1 MTNSTDLNTTP
12 GSEQTGTL
20 SAVLSNTPKTL
31 DFYFEMGSPYAY
43 VAAEKIDALA
53 ALYDFKVRWKP
64 IFLGI
69 LFKQTGAAALTTAHP
84 WKSSYFMHDF
94 GRNARLNGVPYVQPT
109 KFPVATSA
117 AARCVLALQQK
128 DDTIAR
134 EFAKGCSRALFSQ
147 DQDISDLSVL
157 AKIAEGLSING
168 ADLIAEQQSDA
179 IKQAFTAAMKQAA
192 DAQVFGSPLFIFA
205 DGEKFWGSDR
215 LGQVELHM
223 RAIAGRKS
231 AMALVNEAIA
241 QVKNL
246 TVDQAKEKLGAHN
259 VVFVDIRDPRELE
272 RDGMIPDAIQ
282 APRGML
288 EFWVDPASPY
298 YKSYFTPE
306 KEYVLYC
313 GGGWRSALAAKV
325 LQEMAILPNVAHIEG
340 GFENW
345 KKGGGTIV
353 PKPAK

>member
-1 MTNSTDLNTTP
+1 MTNNT
-12 GSEQTGTL
+12 
-20 SAVLSNTPKTL
+20 TPKTL

-53 ALYDFKVRWKP
+53 ALYDFTVHWKP

-69 LFKQTGAAALTTAHP
+69 LFKETGGAALTSVHP
-84 WKSSYFMHDF
+84 WKASYAMHDF
-94 GRNARLNGVPYVQPT
+94 SRNAQFNGVPYVQPT
-109 KFPVATSA
+109 KFPLATSA
-117 AARCVLALQQK
+117 AARCVLVLQHT
-128 DDTIAR
+128 DDVRAR
-134 EFAKGCSRALFSQ
+134 EFAKGCSRALFSKN
-147 DQDISDLSVL
+147 QDISDLAVL
-157 AKIAEGLSING
+157 AKIADGLGING
-168 ADLIAEQQSDA
+168 ADLITQQQSDA
-179 IKQAFTAAMKQAA
+179 IKHEFTDAMKQAA
-192 DAQVFGSPLFIFA
+192 ATQVFGSPMFVFA

-223 RAIAGRKS
+223 RAISGRKS
-231 AMALVNEAIA
+231 VMALVNEAIA
-241 QVKNL
+241 QVNNL
-246 TVDQAKEKLGAHN
+246 TVKQAKEKLGADN

-272 RDGMIPDAIQ
+272 REGMIPDAIQ

-306 KEYVLYC
+306 KEYILYC
-313 GGGWRSALAAKV
+313 AGGWRSALAAKV

-340 GFENW
+340 GFANW
-345 KKGGGTIV
+345 KKGNGAIV

>member
-1 MTNSTDLNTTP
+1 MTDSTNPNAALDTKVN
-12 GSEQTGTL
+12 Q
-20 SAVLSNTPKTL
+20 AVSLTPKTL

-53 ALYDFKVRWKP
+53 ALYDFKVSWKP

-69 LFKQTGAAALTTAHP
+69 LFKETGAAALTTAHP

-94 GRNARLNGVPYVQPT
+94 SRNARLNGVPYVQPA

-128 DDTIAR
+128 DDAIAR

-147 DQDISDLSVL
+147 DQDISDLAVL
-157 AKIAEGLSING
+157 AKIAEALGLDG
-168 ADLIAEQQSDA
+168 TDLIAQQQSDA
-179 IKQAFTAAMKQAA
+179 IKQAFIAAMKQAA
-192 DAQVFGSPLFIFA
+192 EAQVFGSPLFVFA

-215 LGQVELHM
+215 LGQIELHM
-223 RAIAGRKS
+223 RAIAGKKS

-246 TVDQAKEKLGAHN
+246 TVDQAKAKLGTNN

-272 RDGMIPDAIQ
+272 REGMIPDAIQ

-306 KEYVLYC
+306 KEYILYC

-340 GFENW
+340 GFADW

>member
-1 MTNSTDLNTTP
+1 MTTSTTP
-12 GSEQTGTL
+12 
-20 SAVLSNTPKTL
+20 SASKNAIPKTL

-69 LFKQTGAAALTTAHP
+69 LFKETGAAALTTAHP
-84 WKSSYFMHDF
+84 WKAQYFMNDF
-94 GRNARLNGVPYVQPT
+94 GRNARLNGVAYVQPT

-117 AARCVLALQQK
+117 AARCVLVLQHT
-128 DDTIAR
+128 DDAIAR
-134 EFAKGCSRALFSQ
+134 NFAKGCSRALFSQ
-147 DQDISDLSVL
+147 DQDISDLAVL
-157 AKIAEGLSING
+157 GRIADGLGING
-168 ADLIAEQQSDA
+168 SDLIAKQQTDA
-179 IKQAFTAAMKQAA
+179 IKQEFIEAMKQAA
-192 DAQVFGSPLFIFA
+192 QAQVFGSPMFVFA

-215 LGQVELHM
+215 LGQVEQHM
-223 RAIAGRKS
+223 RTIAGSKS

-246 TVDQAKEKLGAHN
+246 TVEQAKAKVGADN

-272 RDGMIPDAIQ
+272 REGMIPNAIQ

-298 YKSYFTPE
+298 YKSYFTPD

-340 GFENW
+340 GFANW
-345 KKGGGTIV
+345 KKGNGTII